1 MPVKKSLVRNV
12 DDGRLFE
19 LEKTFQEIL
28 PFAVEPHGNLPV
40 GSVVLVGSLPHVG
53 PLWIGKLRWRV
64 LVLLSAMV
72 GEGVSVV
79 PHVPIAATVQAL
91 FDLDS

>member
-1 MPVKKSLVRNV
+1 ME
-12 DDGRLFE
+12 DGRLFE
-19 LEKTFQEIL
+19 LEKTVQEIL
-28 PFAVEPHGNLPV
+28 PFAVEPHGKLPV
-40 GSVVLVGSLPHVG
+40 GSVVLVGFLPHVR

-64 LVLLSAMV
+64 LVSLSAMV

-79 PHVPIAATVQAL
+79 PLDPIAAMVQAL